1 MIVVNQMAK
10 NSKYFDIALNVKADV
25 MLYRKCACSTTFG
38 EKGNVGC
45 RGEQC

>member
-1 MIVVNQMAK
+1 MVVNQMAK
-10 NSKYFDIALNVKADV
+10 NSKYCGIVLHVKADV
-25 MLYRKCACSTTFG
+25 MLYRKCACNITFG